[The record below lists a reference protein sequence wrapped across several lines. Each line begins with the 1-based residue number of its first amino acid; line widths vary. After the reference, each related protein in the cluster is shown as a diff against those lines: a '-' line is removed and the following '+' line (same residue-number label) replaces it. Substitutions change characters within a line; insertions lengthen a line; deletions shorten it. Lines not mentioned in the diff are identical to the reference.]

1 MMRAMMEKQGLTNRE
16 QALKVMGLKMW
27 GKELSSDALKAAI
40 RKIDHTLSDRFAQNL
55 FEALKNRDGL
65 VDRSISSRS
74 VSIPSSLPTSWDLT
88 LRPPTSRP
96 RCSSPCIRSST
107 RIERISSS
115 SGCVKR
121 WTARTTVWSRPVLS
135 SE

>member
-55 FEALKNRDGL
+55 FETLKNRDGL
-65 VDRSISSRS
+65 VEIPILLANLLGPDTQTTDFKAKMFKSLYS
-74 VSIPSSLPTSWDLT
+74 VIY
-88 LRPPTSRP
+88 
-96 RCSSPCIRSST
+96 
-107 RIERISSS
+107 
-115 SGCVKR
+115 
-121 WTARTTVWSRPVLS
+121 
-135 SE
+135 